1 MLNGLKRAL
10 MRKVLNDVLKDEV
23 KTMPANIKTTVLG
36 IAAIL
41 AAVAPAAIALL
52 HNQPVDWTQLIA
64 TVTAGWGLIVA
75 KDAK

>member
-23 KTMPANIKTTVLG
+23 NNMPTNFKTTLLG

-41 AAVAPAAIALL
+41 ATAAPAAIALL
-52 HNQPVDWTQLIA
+52 HGQPVDWTSVFAGIA
-64 TVTAGWGLIVA
+64 AGWGLIAA